1 VNILFSIT
9 YYRPYVSGLTLA
21 ASRWAEALTSRGYT
35 VRILCMVGNG
45 RRVICAKPLLRISKG
60 FLSWD
65 WVVKSWRLVQK
76 HDVVVVNL
84 PQFEGVIPAVF
95 AKLFGKRLISIYH
108 CEVELPEGFIN
119 SVVQSFLEISNFATL
134 LLSDRVVTY
143 TRDYA
148 NSSRVLKSLKVLKKK
163 TEIAYIIPQIPK
175 HRENKALTKK
185 LAKRVGKTDYVVG
198 IAARLA
204 AEKGIEYV
212 FEALPQIQRQIPNTK
227 YQIKIA
233 IAGPTEPVGEEAY
246 KRKIMRLVQK
256 LRSRVVFL
264 GEMKPED
271 MGSFYRLIDV
281 LVLPSVNSTEAFG
294 MVQIEAMRCGVPVV
308 ASNLPGMRVP
318 VQQTGMGLLV
328 PPKDSMKLAQSIT
341 SVLTNRDRW
350 RSLGRTLEDHHGGM
364 IVDSKRFIR
373 AVVDDLN
380 SPKHRS

>member
-1 VNILFSIT
+1 
-9 YYRPYVSGLTLA
+9 
-21 ASRWAEALTSRGYT
+21 
-35 VRILCMVGNG
+35 M
-45 RRVICAKPLLRISKG
+45 
-60 FLSWD
+60 
-65 WVVKSWRLVQK
+65 
-76 HDVVVVNL
+76 
-84 PQFEGVIPAVF
+84 
-95 AKLFGKRLISIYH
+95 
-108 CEVELPEGFIN
+108 PEGFIN

-163 TEIAYIIPQIPK
+163 TEIAYIIPPIPK
-175 HRENKALTKK
+175 PRENKALTKK

-264 GEMKPED
+264 G
-271 MGSFYRLIDV
+271 
-281 LVLPSVNSTEAFG
+281 
-294 MVQIEAMRCGVPVV
+294 
-308 ASNLPGMRVP
+308 
-318 VQQTGMGLLV
+318 
-328 PPKDSMKLAQSIT
+328 
-341 SVLTNRDRW
+341 
-350 RSLGRTLEDHHGGM
+350 
-364 IVDSKRFIR
+364 
-373 AVVDDLN
+373 
-380 SPKHRS
+380 